1 MRNKNQIIFFND
13 QNQNSL
19 ILRELEIYLT
29 KFGNTCNACD
39 VLISVFNMQV
49 ISLLKNASNQGIIT
63 F

>member
-29 KFGNTCNACD
+29 KFGNTRNACD

>member
-19 ILRELEIYLT
+19 ILRELKIYLT
-29 KFGNTCNACD
+29 KFGNTRNACD